1 MIKRFFGI
9 KDFTDTSD
17 DELAELKP
25 TRHEENKLRA
35 LQNDLRDFISA
46 SKKLQN
52 YDNVTLLD
60 VRDFFDAM
68 IERHPSVKQYLG
80 AEAAIVKSPV
90 FDKACVQVLLGQE
103 AELTAEQHVH
113 LRDFAV
119 PAARH
124 AGNDGDEDEDDS
136 CDGFADR
143 APRARKE
150 QRVADQVY
158 RVVRFLSPTANAVER
173 LLSKVQHA

>member
-1 MIKRFFGI
+1 MIKCFFAI
-9 KDFTDTSD
+9 KDFTDTSN
-17 DELAELKP
+17 DELAELMP

-46 SKKLQN
+46 SKKLQS

-68 IERHPSVKQYLG
+68 IEHHPSVKQYSG

-103 AELTAEQHVH
+103 AELTAEQHVL

-124 AGNDGDEDEDDS
+124 AGNDEDEDDS
-136 CDGFADR
+136 CDGFTDR

-150 QRVADQVY
+150 QRVADQVS
-158 RVVRFLSPTANAVER
+158 RAVRFLSPTANAVER
-173 LLSKVQHA
+173 LLSKVQHV